1 MFRSIFLAVASICS
15 LGLGSSVHAQSW
27 PEKPVTFIVPFPAGG
42 SMDTFARPV
51 ARKLGESLGVPVIV
65 SNRAGAGGG
74 VGLSSLARATPDGY
88 TIGLSSVGNLAI
100 NPHIYPDLP
109 YDSLKDFTPIGLAGK
124 FVNVLVVN
132 PGVPAHSVK
141 ELVALANKKPGS
153 ITYASAGNGSTNHMS
168 GEVLRQLTG
177 ASLLH
182 IPYRGS
188 GPALIDVL
196 GGTVSFM
203 FDTLNTSLPHIQAGK
218 LRALAVA
225 SPQRSPFAPDIP
237 TMDEA
242 GVKGY
247 AGAGEDLWWG
257 VIAPAQ
263 IPDDVKRKLNA
274 ALVKALTSPDLIQQ
288 VKAQYVETLTST
300 PEEFAAVL
308 KRDHARWGEIVKKA
322 DINLK

>member
-1 MFRSIFLAVASICS
+1 MFRSLFLAVASICT
-15 LGLGSSVHAQSW
+15 LWLASSVHAQGW

-65 SNRAGAGGG
+65 SNRAGAGGS

-124 FVNVLVVN
+124 FVNVLVAN

-263 IPDDVKRKLNA
+263 IPDDVRQKLNA
-274 ALVKALTSPDLIQQ
+274 ALVKALTSPDLVQQ

-308 KRDHARWGEIVKKA
+308 KRDHARWGEIVKRA